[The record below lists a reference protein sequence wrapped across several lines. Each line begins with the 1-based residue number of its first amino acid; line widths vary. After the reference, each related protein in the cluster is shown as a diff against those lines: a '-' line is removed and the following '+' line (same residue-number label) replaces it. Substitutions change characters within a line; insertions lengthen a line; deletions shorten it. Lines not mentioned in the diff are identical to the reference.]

1 MSSWAGIWHANCED
15 PADAREGQGTIL
27 LTYSDHRLDCH
38 QGARCDPILS
48 VSRLLELAA
57 AGWVAG
63 WGDVMLE
70 SRIWHVSL
78 EQLLGE
84 LKASKTGLTQT
95 DAERRLVEFGP
106 NDALTQRRRAL
117 WLQVVDRFA
126 NPLIL
131 ILLFASG
138 LSAWTGE
145 IASFVII
152 LVIVLLSVVLDLTQ
166 QLRAENAVDALR
178 RSVGLRALVIRDGQE
193 QEIPVERLVPGDVVK
208 LVAGDVVPADCRLLA
223 AHDFFVNQALL
234 TGEAYPVEKR
244 AEDLSRASDDATD
257 ALNTL
262 FMGTS
267 AISGMATALVSRT
280 GRTTELGGLAGGLAA
295 QRPPD
300 AFEQGIRSFGFLMM
314 RFTVFLVLFVLAA
327 NVIFQRPWLETLLFA
342 LALAVGLTPELLP
355 MVVTVTLAKGARRLA
370 DRRVIVK
377 RLAAI
382 HDLGAMDVL
391 CMDKTGTLTES
402 HIELVRHIN
411 VSGADSARVFDLAY
425 LNSAFES
432 GIKSP
437 LDEAILA
444 HQKIEIGQWHK
455 IDEVPFDFER
465 RRISVLV
472 DNGKS
477 RLLVV
482 KGAPEDIIAL
492 STHYE
497 AADGTSQSLDDQ
509 VRGRLVR
516 DFDRLGSEGYRALAV
531 ASRQLD
537 RTHDDAIV
545 GDETDLTFTGFL
557 AFVDPPKPDAA
568 AAIEALAAARV
579 DVKILTGDNERITQN
594 ICNRIGIPIR
604 GLLTGHDLNA
614 MSEEAL
620 RAKLTS
626 VNLFCRVTPQQKERI
641 LLALKRSGRTVG
653 FLGDGINDASAL
665 HAADVGISVDSA
677 ADVAKEAADLVL
689 LEHDLGVLHDG
700 VLEGRRTV
708 ENVTKYILMG
718 ASSNLGNMFS
728 MAGAALFLPFLPM
741 LPTQVLLNNLL
752 YDLSEVGVPFDNVD
766 AEAVR
771 RPTSW
776 DLRFIERF
784 MLVLG
789 PVSSLFDF
797 LTFYA
802 LIKLFGASESMFQTG
817 WFIESLATQSLVIFV
832 IRTRRRP
839 WASRP
844 HPVLAT
850 LSVAVVLTGL
860 LIPLTPIGTWFG
872 FVVPPP
878 MFFVFLIVAV
888 TAYLALTEIVK
899 RAFYRRWRRR
909 SWRSRVGEKSSLD
922 KSSIG
927 QGHVKAG

>member
-1 MSSWAGIWHANCED
+1 M
-15 PADAREGQGTIL
+15 AD
-27 LTYSDHRLDCH
+27 
-38 QGARCDPILS
+38 
-48 VSRLLELAA
+48 
-57 AGWVAG
+57 
-63 WGDVMLE
+63 
-70 SRIWHVSL
+70 SRIWNIPL
-78 EQLLGE
+78 EQLLGD
-84 LKASKTGLTQT
+84 LKASRAGLAQA
-95 DAERRLVEFGP
+95 DAERRLVEHGP
-106 NDALTQRRRAL
+106 NDALMHRRRPL
-117 WLQVVDRFA
+117 WLQFADRFA

-145 IASFVII
+145 VASFVII
-152 LVIVLLSVVLDLTQ
+152 LVIILLSVVLDLTQ

-193 QEIPVERLVPGDVVK
+193 REIPVERLVPGDVVK
-208 LVAGDVVPADCRLLA
+208 LVAGDVVPGDCRLLA

-244 AEDLSRASDDATD
+244 ADDLSKPSDDATD

-262 FMGTS
+262 FMGTA
-267 AISGMATALVSRT
+267 AISGTATALVCRT
-280 GRTTELGGLAGGLAA
+280 GRATELGGLAGGLAA

-300 AFEQGIRSFGFLMM
+300 AFEQGIRSFGFLML
-314 RFTVFLVLFVLAA
+314 RFTIFLVLFVLAA

-391 CMDKTGTLTES
+391 CTDKTGTLTELR
-402 HIELVRHIN
+402 IKLVRHID
-411 VSGADSARVFDLAY
+411 VSGADSGRVFDLAY

-432 GIKSP
+432 GVKSP
-437 LDEAILA
+437 LDEAILT
-444 HQKIEIGQWHK
+444 HQKVETGQWRK

-472 DNGKS
+472 DNGNS

-497 AADGTSQSLDDQ
+497 AADGSSRSLDDE
-509 VRGRLVR
+509 VRERLIR
-516 DFDRLGSEGYRALAV
+516 DFNRLGSEGYRALGV

-545 GDETDLTFTGFL
+545 SDEAELTFNGLL
-557 AFVDPPKPDAA
+557 AFVDPPKADAA
-568 AAIEALAAARV
+568 SAIEALAAAHV

-594 ICNRIGIPIR
+594 ICNRIGVPVR
-604 GLLTGHDLNA
+604 GVLTGHEINKL
-614 MSEEAL
+614 SEEAL
-620 RAKLTS
+620 RAQLSS

-766 AEAVR
+766 AETVR
-771 RPTSW
+771 RPASW
-776 DLRFIERF
+776 DLKFIERF

-802 LIKLFGASESMFQTG
+802 LIKLFGASEPMFQTG
-817 WFIESLATQSLVIFV
+817 WFIELLATQSLVIFV

-844 HPVLAT
+844 HPVLTT
-850 LSVAVVLTGL
+850 LSIAVVLTGL
-860 LIPLTPIGTWFG
+860 LIPLTPIGPWFG

-878 MFFVFLIVAV
+878 LFFVFLIAAV
-888 TAYLALTEIVK
+888 GAYLALTEVVK
-899 RAFYRRWRRR
+899 RVFYRHWRRR
-909 SWRSRVGEKSSLD
+909 RRPDGASSRQAAASITGERDICPPLCDGLLKRQRL
-922 KSSIG
+922 G
-927 QGHVKAG
+927 